1 MAHLH
6 SGLSEH
12 HTGNEL
18 CTLLKERNTFSRC
31 LEAVSCPG
39 SSAGF
44 PSGWSPS
51 VSCSSSL
58 FRCLHT
64 TICKDKLQQLKTG
77 LFPLILDLSF
87 ISICERRKLYKLK
100 PAQLHAGPAQVVLT
114 MQDVQHAEHLV
125 CVLGALQSVD
135 AHWCS
140 VKRWGHKALPALG
153 LLSTPGAAAGIR
165 WWFQSRAVPKY
176 GGEW

>member
-1 MAHLH
+1 M
-6 SGLSEH
+6 
-12 HTGNEL
+12 
-18 CTLLKERNTFSRC
+18 
-31 LEAVSCPG
+31 
-39 SSAGF
+39 SSAPCSKKHLQQMFGSCQLPWQQCWF
-44 PSGWSPS
+44 PKWLEPLRHSS

-153 LLSTPGAAAGIR
+153 LLSTPGAADGIR